1 VTVAPFASLGPAVY
15 REVVR
20 WALAEDVRW
29 GDVTTEETPINFLSR
44 LCGVASEIR
53 AFADVC
59 QGRMTLLDTGATT
72 PILRALEACAV
83 WMGLYDGVRVTAN
96 HVRLAGRVGEA
107 VTAAVVP
114 VELDA

>member
-1 VTVAPFASLGPAVY
+1 
-15 REVVR
+15 VR
-20 WALAEDVRW
+20 RALAEDVRW

-44 LCGVASEIR
+44 LWGVAGETR

-59 QGRMTLLDTGATT
+59 RGRITLLDTGATT

-83 WMGLYDGVRVTAN
+83 WVGLYGGVQVIAK
-96 HVRLAGRVGEA
+96 HVLLVGRVGEA

-114 VELDA
+114 VELEA